1 MQYRKYGK
9 TGLKV
14 STLGCGTLR
23 FPKVGGR
30 SDPALLVKVLK
41 YAFDLGVNIVDTA
54 AMGLYGTETVVGE
67 AIQSR
72 RDDILVS
79 TKNHYKGKSVEE
91 WNQLLNQSLKR
102 LDTEYID
109 FYHLHYL
116 SWQAYKKNLIPG
128 GIMERFQEVKD
139 EDIIRHKCFSS
150 HDRPENIIKLIDTG
164 EFEGIIV
171 QYNLLDRSN
180 EEVIAHAHK
189 KGLGVAVMGPVAGGR
204 LAVPSKQVMNIK
216 ASSKSTVEIALRF
229 VLSNP
234 NVSAALSGMTSYKMV
249 DENVKT
255 ANIKEPLSVDE
266 KRQIGRVLNKFQ
278 KLSDLYCTGCNYCM
292 PCPNNVDIP
301 GNFKAMNFYRVWGLK
316 KYAHKLYMRMGRN
329 KKRRWAED
337 CLECGECEPK
347 CPQNISII
355 KQLKETAEALK

>member
-1 MQYRKYGK
+1 MQHRKYGS

-14 STLGCGTLR
+14 SALGCGTLR
-23 FPKVGGR
+23 FPKVRGR
-30 SDPALLVKVLK
+30 SDPDLLVKVLI
-41 YAFDLGVNIVDTA
+41 YAFDLGINIVDTA

-67 AIQSR
+67 AIQDR
-72 RDDILVS
+72 RDEILVS
-79 TKNHYKGKSVEE
+79 TKNHYKGRSVEE
-91 WNQLLNQSLKR
+91 WDKLLNQSLMR
-102 LDTEYID
+102 LKTDYID

-116 SWQAYKKNLIPG
+116 SWHAYKKNLVPG

-139 EDIIRHKCFSS
+139 EGMILHKCFSS
-150 HDRPENIIKLIDTG
+150 HDRPENIRKLIDTE

-171 QYNLLDRSN
+171 QYNLLDRNN
-180 EEVIAHAHK
+180 EEIIAHAQK

-204 LAVPSKQVMNIK
+204 LAAPSKQVMNIK
-216 ASSKSTVEIALRF
+216 SSKNAVEIALRF

-234 NVSAALSGMTSYKMV
+234 NVSVALSGMTSYQMV
-249 DENVKT
+249 DENVAT
-255 ANIKEPLSVDE
+255 ADIEEPLSVDE
-266 KRQIGRVLNKFQ
+266 KRQVGKLLNDLQ

-292 PCPNNVDIP
+292 PCPHNVDIP

-316 KYAHKLYMRMGRN
+316 KYAHKLYRRMGRN
-329 KKRRWAED
+329 KKRRWAKD
-337 CLECGECEPK
+337 CVECGECEPK